1 MTRIMIV
8 DDHPTLIWGLEQ
20 LIATQSPRMQVV
32 ATARSADEAL
42 NQAQTCRPD
51 VVLLDLDLDGC
62 RSGLDILPA
71 LSGQQNCQVLVLT
84 GQRKTEVLDQAV
96 QLGARGV
103 LRKDASAETVIKAID
118 KVHSGEVWLDRA
130 SMARMLNG
138 LRQGPAQNPEQARQA
153 TLTQRER
160 KIIQIILAGHGA
172 VNKILAA
179 RLFIS
184 EHTLRNHLSSIYH
197 KLGVGN
203 RLELYVYAIKHR
215 LGDHDPISGD
225 LFD

>member
-1 MTRIMIV
+1 MTRVMIV

-32 ATARSADEAL
+32 ATARGADEAL
-42 NQAQTCRPD
+42 NQAQACRPD
-51 VVLLDLDLDGC
+51 VVLLDLELDGG

-71 LSGQQNCQVLVLT
+71 LSRQQNCQVLVLT
-84 GQRKTEVLDQAV
+84 GERKTAVLDQAV
-96 QLGARGV
+96 RLGARGV
-103 LRKDASAETVIKAID
+103 LGKDASAETVIKAID
-118 KVHSGEVWLDRA
+118 KVYSGEVWLDRA

-138 LRQGPAQNPEQARQA
+138 LRQGPAQNPDQARQA

-172 VNKILAA
+172 GNKILAT

-197 KLGVGN
+197 KLGVNN

-215 LGDHDPISGD
+215 LGDTDPVSGD